1 MHNETKHGCN
11 LPELWQGAVPLLFLF
26 VGLFLAVV
34 NFGDEATGGPVQIV
48 LMCAGLVAGIVG
60 LSNGLAWSVLEKAVS
75 DFSSMVIIPIML
87 LFSIGGLIGVWLASG
102 VIPTLIVLGSE
113 ILHPSIFYAA
123 VLVLC
128 AGVAMSSG
136 SAWTTAGTI
145 GVALMGISQA
155 SDLSL
160 PITAGAII
168 SGVYFGDKLSPL
180 SDTTNLASSMG
191 GTSLFVHVRYM
202 LWTTVPAFLIALVV
216 FLYLSFRAGQQ
227 VDTAQLAL
235 LTGTLSG
242 NFTISWTLLLPML
255 ILIGL
260 AVARVPPLL
269 AIVVSIMVGVMFG
282 LAFQRGDQATSFP
295 QLILDYWR
303 TAATGYEAQT
313 GVAEAD
319 ELLSRGGMASMMTTV
334 WLILSAMFFSGMMEC
349 TGCLQRILNSV
360 VKLMRKDRSIFF
372 GVGATALFG
381 NIVAADQYLSIVLST
396 RMYAD
401 EVEARGFR
409 PEMLSRTA
417 EDFGTVI
424 SPLVPWNTCGAFM
437 AATLGASTLTYLP
450 FCIFNIASPLVACV
464 YIGSGIAV
472 RRRNVSPAPA
482 MTPGQQGAVT
492 ANPADD

>member
-1 MHNETKHGCN
+1 MHNEPKRGVN
-11 LPELWQGAVPLLFLF
+11 LPQLWQGAIPLLVLF
-26 VGLFLAVV
+26 VGLFLAVM

-48 LMCAGLVAGIVG
+48 LMCAGLVAGVVG
-60 LSNGLAWSVLEKAVS
+60 LSNGLTWSTLEKAVS
-75 DFSSMVIIPIML
+75 EFSSMVIIPIML

-102 VIPTLIVLGSE
+102 VIPTLIVFGSE

-128 AGVAMSSG
+128 SVVAMSSG

-180 SDTTNLASSMG
+180 SDTTNLASGMAG
-191 GTSLFVHVRYM
+191 AELFVHVRYM

-216 FLYLSFRAGQQ
+216 FLFLSLRAGQH

-235 LTGTLSG
+235 LTETLSS
-242 NFTISWTLLLPML
+242 NFTISWALLLPMA
-255 ILIGL
+255 ILVGL
-260 AVARVPPLL
+260 AVARVPPLM
-269 AIVVSIMVGVMFG
+269 AIVISIIVGVVFG
-282 LAFQRGDQATSFP
+282 LAFQRGEQASLP
-295 QLILDYWR
+295 QLIVDYWR
-303 TAATGYEAQT
+303 TAATGYEAHT
-313 GVAEAD
+313 GVADAD

-334 WLILSAMFFSGMMEC
+334 WLILSAMFFSGMMER

-360 VKLMRKDRSIFF
+360 VGLMRKDRSIFF

-401 EVEARGFR
+401 EVHGRGFR

-417 EDFGTVI
+417 EDFGTVT

-437 AATLGASTLTYLP
+437 AATLGVGTLTYLP
-450 FCIFNIASPLVACV
+450 FCIFNIASPLVACI
-464 YIGSGIAV
+464 YIGSGIAL
-472 RRRNVSPAPA
+472 RRREASPASDLIS
-482 MTPGQQGAVT
+482 GKQEAV
-492 ANPADD
+492 

>member
-1 MHNETKHGCN
+1 MHNETKRGGN
-11 LPELWQGAVPLLFLF
+11 LPQLWQGAIPLLVLF
-26 VGLFLAVV
+26 VGLFLAVM

-60 LSNGLAWSVLEKAVS
+60 LSNGLTWSTLEKAVS
-75 DFSSMVIIPIML
+75 EFSSMVIIPIML

-102 VIPTLIVLGSE
+102 VIPTLIVFGSE

-128 AGVAMSSG
+128 SVVAMSSG

-180 SDTTNLASSMG
+180 SDTTNLASGMAG
-191 GTSLFVHVRYM
+191 AELFVHVRYM

-216 FLYLSFRAGQQ
+216 FLFLSLRAGQH

-235 LTGTLSG
+235 LTGTLSS
-242 NFTISWTLLLPML
+242 NFTISWALLLPMA

-260 AVARVPPLL
+260 AIARVPPLM
-269 AIVVSIMVGVMFG
+269 AIVISIIVGVVFG
-282 LAFQRGDQATSFP
+282 LAFQRGDQASLP
-295 QLILDYWR
+295 QLIVDYWR
-303 TAATGYEAQT
+303 TAATGYEAHT
-313 GVAEAD
+313 GVADAD

-334 WLILSAMFFSGMMEC
+334 WLILSAMFFSGMMER
-349 TGCLQRILNSV
+349 TGCLQRILNSLLG
-360 VKLMRKDRSIFF
+360 LMRKDRSIFF

-401 EVEARGFR
+401 EVHSRGFR

-417 EDFGTVI
+417 EDFGTVT

-437 AATLGASTLTYLP
+437 AATLGVGTLTYLP
-450 FCIFNIASPLVACV
+450 FCIFNIASPLVACI
-464 YIGSGIAV
+464 YIGSGIAL
-472 RRRNVSPAPA
+472 RRREVSPAPDQIS
-482 MTPGQQGAVT
+482 GQQEAI
-492 ANPADD
+492 

>member
-1 MHNETKHGCN
+1 MHNETKRGGN
-11 LPELWQGAVPLLFLF
+11 LPQLWQGAIPLLVLF
-26 VGLFLAVV
+26 VGLFLAVM

-60 LSNGLAWSVLEKAVS
+60 LSNGLTWSTLEKAVS
-75 DFSSMVIIPIML
+75 EFSSMVIIPIML

-102 VIPTLIVLGSE
+102 VIPTLIVFGSE

-128 AGVAMSSG
+128 SVVAMSSG

-180 SDTTNLASSMG
+180 SDTTNLASGMAG
-191 GTSLFVHVRYM
+191 AELFVHVRYM

-216 FLYLSFRAGQQ
+216 FLFLSLRAGQH

-235 LTGTLSG
+235 LTGTLSS
-242 NFTISWTLLLPML
+242 NFTISWALLLPMA

-260 AVARVPPLL
+260 AIARVPPLM
-269 AIVVSIMVGVMFG
+269 AIVISIIVGVVFG
-282 LAFQRGDQATSFP
+282 LAFQRGDQASLP
-295 QLILDYWR
+295 QLIVDYWR
-303 TAATGYEAQT
+303 RAATGYEAHT
-313 GVAEAD
+313 GVADAD

-334 WLILSAMFFSGMMEC
+334 WLILSAMFFSGMMER
-349 TGCLQRILNSV
+349 TGCLQRILNSLLG
-360 VKLMRKDRSIFF
+360 LMRKDRSIFF

-401 EVEARGFR
+401 EVHSRGFR
-409 PEMLSRTA
+409 PEILSRTA
-417 EDFGTVI
+417 EDFGTVT

-437 AATLGASTLTYLP
+437 AATLGVGTLTYLP
-450 FCIFNIASPLVACV
+450 FCIFNIASPLVACI
-464 YIGSGIAV
+464 YIGSGIAL
-472 RRRNVSPAPA
+472 RRREVSPAPDLIS
-482 MTPGQQGAVT
+482 GQQEAI
-492 ANPADD
+492 

>member
-1 MHNETKHGCN
+1 MHNETKRGGN
-11 LPELWQGAVPLLFLF
+11 LPQLWQGAIPLLVLF
-26 VGLFLAVV
+26 VGLFLAVM

-60 LSNGLAWSVLEKAVS
+60 LSNGLTWSTLEKAVS
-75 DFSSMVIIPIML
+75 EFSSMVIIPIML

-102 VIPTLIVLGSE
+102 VIPTLIVFGSE

-128 AGVAMSSG
+128 SVVAMSSG

-180 SDTTNLASSMG
+180 SDTTNLASGMAG
-191 GTSLFVHVRYM
+191 AELFVHVRYM

-216 FLYLSFRAGQQ
+216 FLFLSLRAGQH

-235 LTGTLSG
+235 LTGTLSS
-242 NFTISWTLLLPML
+242 NFTISWALLLPMA

-260 AVARVPPLL
+260 AIARVPPLM
-269 AIVVSIMVGVMFG
+269 AIVISIIVGVVFG
-282 LAFQRGDQATSFP
+282 LAFQRGDQASLP
-295 QLILDYWR
+295 QLIVDYWR
-303 TAATGYEAQT
+303 TAATGYEAHT
-313 GVAEAD
+313 GVADAD

-334 WLILSAMFFSGMMEC
+334 WLILSAMFFSGMMER
-349 TGCLQRILNSV
+349 TGCLQRILNSLLG
-360 VKLMRKDRSIFF
+360 LMRKDRSIFF

-401 EVEARGFR
+401 EVHSRGFR

-417 EDFGTVI
+417 EDFGTVT

-437 AATLGASTLTYLP
+437 AATLGVGTLTYLP
-450 FCIFNIASPLVACV
+450 FCIFNIASPLVACI
-464 YIGSGIAV
+464 YIGSGIAL
-472 RRRNVSPAPA
+472 RRREVSPAPDLIS
-482 MTPGQQGAVT
+482 G
-492 ANPADD
+492 